1 MQSQLDQ
8 KIQDILNA
16 ADRMFLATS
25 VGRNPSGASVFFSQD
40 GDDLVFFT
48 FNPSRKAEQI
58 KFNPRIHAVI
68 WPKNQEGIRGL
79 QIDGECYQIRDKA
92 EKEKAYKL
100 ILETTEA
107 FKEFMDDDFLK
118 ENDVVGYYRIKPTTI
133 KYVDFYAKEKFE
145 WKTIPSNETPPLKMA
160 WKMMWKQLGLWVRA
174 VRAPF
179 LTATFAAIFIG
190 AALAWND
197 LKSAGMNDNWSWA
210 LFLLVLLGASLA
222 QIATNTS
229 NDYFDHTSKADEINK
244 VPSPFNGGS
253 RVIQSGL
260 VSPETV
266 LVTSLISIVG
276 TVALGFFINY
286 EISGSVFG
294 NTPILWMGIL
304 GVLLSFGYTADPVRF
319 AYKGLG
325 ELTIAL
331 GFGPMMVMGAHYVLT
346 EPIHHN
352 VLAQWNW
359 VEALV
364 ASVPIGILV
373 MLIVWINQFQDAPAD
388 AAAGKRTWVVR
399 TAVKDKWY
407 RLEKPLRIYKQFML
421 LAFVGIGVIGTL
433 GIFTDFGTVYAFLA
447 LLPLALVWR
456 AFTLADKWMVKW
468 NDQNEDRQKVP
479 YKLLMVNV
487 LTIGIHF
494 LVGVLLS
501 VAYLF

>member
-1 MQSQLDQ
+1 MKTKLDQ
-8 KIQDILNA
+8 KIQDILNL

-25 VGRNPSGASVFFSQD
+25 VGRNPSGASVFFAQD
-40 GDDLVFFT
+40 GDDLIFFT

-58 KFNPRIHAVI
+58 KFNPRVHAVI

-79 QIDGECYQIRDKA
+79 QIDGECYQIKDEE
-92 EKEKAYKL
+92 EKKKAYRL
-100 ILETTEA
+100 VLETTEA

-118 ENDVVGYYRIKPTTI
+118 ANNVVGYYRLKPTTI

-145 WKTIPSNETPPLKMA
+145 WKSLPENQTPPLKMA
-160 WKMMWKQLGLWVRA
+160 WKMAGKQLGLWVRA

-190 AALAWND
+190 AALAWSD
-197 LKSAGMNDNWSWA
+197 LKSASMNDSWSWA
-210 LFLLVLLGASLA
+210 MFLLVLLGASLA

-229 NDYFDHTSKADEINK
+229 NDYFDHTSNADEINK

-260 VSPETV
+260 VSAETV
-266 LVTSLISIVG
+266 LVTSIVSIIG
-276 TVALGFFINY
+276 TVIAGFYINY
-286 EISGSVFG
+286 EISGSVVG
-294 NTPILWMGIL
+294 NTPVLWMGIL
-304 GVLLSFGYTADPVRF
+304 GVILSFGYTADPVRF

-325 ELTIAL
+325 EFAIAL
-331 GFGPMMVMGAHYVLT
+331 GFGPLMVMGAHYVLT

-352 VLAQWNW
+352 NLAQWNW
-359 VEALV
+359 PEALV

-373 MLIVWINQFQDAPAD
+373 MLIVWINQFQDTPAD

-407 RLEKPLRIYKQFML
+407 RLEKPLRLYKQFMI
-421 LAFVGIGVIGTL
+421 LAFVGITIIGILGV
-433 GIFTDFGTVYAFLA
+433 FTNFGTPYAFVA
-447 LLPLALVWR
+447 LLPLAMAWK
-456 AFTLADKWMVKW
+456 AFKLADKWMLQW
-468 NDQNEDRQKVP
+468 NDENEDRQKVP